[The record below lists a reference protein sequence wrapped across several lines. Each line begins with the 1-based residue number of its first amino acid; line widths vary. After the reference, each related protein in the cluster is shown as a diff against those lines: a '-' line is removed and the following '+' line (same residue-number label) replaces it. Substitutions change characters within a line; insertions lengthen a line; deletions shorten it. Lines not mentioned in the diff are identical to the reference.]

1 MGPTWTLRGWATWA
15 KIGFLQAAELR
26 DRILVFRAA
35 PIARS
40 VLEGLLHMTQ
50 QIGELNPPVRLMLT
64 PGPSSIDPRVYRAL
78 ASPLVGHVDPWF
90 KTCMEDTQVLM
101 RQVFQTENRITMP
114 LSASGSGGIEAS
126 VVNVLEEGDEAIIA
140 VNGIFSDRMYEIG
153 SRVSSKVTKVEAPH
167 GKVVDAGDV
176 LRAGKG
182 RKIKMIGLAQ
192 GETSTGV
199 VTDIK
204 PFRKV
209 ADELGALLVVDAV
222 ASLAAV
228 PLHVDRDRIDICFSG
243 SQKAISAPP
252 GMAPMTVST
261 VAEESFRQRK
271 TKVRSWYF
279 DLTSAMNY
287 WGKDRLYHHTP
298 PVSLIYALRE
308 AMRLVVE
315 EGLAARWERHRI
327 NQLALIL
334 GLEGLGLSLLVEK
347 PEQRLPTVTAVM
359 VPAGVDEAKVRNQLL
374 EEFNIEIAGGL
385 GPLKGKIWRIG
396 LMGYCSQKPFVLL
409 FLSALEKCL
418 TDQGYKLSSGA
429 GVAAALKNYSRV
441 ETVAAAS
448 R

>member
-1 MGPTWTLRGWATWA
+1 
-15 KIGFLQAAELR
+15 
-26 DRILVFRAA
+26 
-35 PIARS
+35 
-40 VLEGLLHMTQ
+40 MTQ
-50 QIGELNPPVRLMLT
+50 RIGELNPPVRLMLT

-153 SRVSSKVTKVEAPH
+153 SRVSSKVTKVEAPQ

-334 GLEGLGLSLLVEK
+334 GLEGMGLSLLVEK
-347 PEQRLPTVTAVM
+347 PEQRLSTVTAVM

-409 FLSALEKCL
+409 LLSALEKCL
-418 TDQGYKLSSGA
+418 TDQGYRLSGGA